1 MTPASPVPLWSSENQ
16 GVREHMVREE
26 KQIDPSALTAD
37 VLRELLKT
45 MSATCSSPGLRGE

>member
-26 KQIDPSALTAD
+26 EQIDQSALTAD
-37 VLRELLKT
+37 VLHELLKT